1 MVQFLKIF
9 TFFILGLFF
18 FITGSVA
25 QQSAYSLNE
34 DKNITPIAVKELKT
48 IDSILRS
55 RMPVRR
61 LMSIDNKKVLAQ
73 QILFRD
79 TNFTKHIVNFDF
91 NVVNRCEIF
100 SVTKAIASDLPEDAE
115 LIKEIDNI
123 YVVTM
128 FNFGENITTIGL
140 VNVITTKVISV
151 DHFKN
156 IQTDIPDRLMKLAIN
171 IALESEIVAKALGFT
186 PETKDAIMA
195 GTKTSLSNSKCE
207 RSKHLCVAPT
217 FVKDNKALWVI
228 VDLTDLRVV
237 GLEWTALGE
246 NSGNQSNISERS
258 IQNKTIYDCYCL
270 KTNNYQDSLWTFD
283 YNLTNTDGLE
293 ISNVSYKGKMVI
305 KSAKLVDWKVSY
317 SPTKGFG
324 YSDAVGCP
332 YYSAAV
338 VVAVKPPI
346 IEKIIKNE
354 KIIGIKLTQEFSS
367 EGWPGPCN
375 YNYAQK
381 YEFYTDGSF
390 RTACA
395 SLGRGCGTDGTYRP
409 VYRIHFEGSE
419 NRFFQYNAA
428 NSWSEWQK
436 EGYNLQSEVSD
447 MSKEGYLYKIENS
460 HQTGY
465 YIEPSNGQFDDG
477 GRGDNAWVYVTKHHE
492 NKDEGQK
499 DLPTISSC
507 CNSNHEQGPERFID
521 STPEDIKNTSFV
533 VWYVPQLTNDN
544 KSGREYCWAEVQ
556 YIHGIKQVKSYPCWG
571 GPKFVPIIKNISK

>member
-123 YVVTM
+123 YVVSM

-195 GTKTSLSNSKCE
+195 GTKTSLSNSKWQIFI
-207 RSKHLCVAPT
+207 T
-217 FVKDNKALWVI
+217 
-228 VDLTDLRVV
+228 
-237 GLEWTALGE
+237 
-246 NSGNQSNISERS
+246 
-258 IQNKTIYDCYCL
+258 
-270 KTNNYQDSLWTFD
+270 
-283 YNLTNTDGLE
+283 
-293 ISNVSYKGKMVI
+293 
-305 KSAKLVDWKVSY
+305 
-317 SPTKGFG
+317 
-324 YSDAVGCP
+324 
-332 YYSAAV
+332 
-338 VVAVKPPI
+338 
-346 IEKIIKNE
+346 
-354 KIIGIKLTQEFSS
+354 TQ
-367 EGWPGPCN
+367 C
-375 YNYAQK
+375 
-381 YEFYTDGSF
+381 
-390 RTACA
+390 
-395 SLGRGCGTDGTYRP
+395 
-409 VYRIHFEGSE
+409 
-419 NRFFQYNAA
+419 
-428 NSWSEWQK
+428 
-436 EGYNLQSEVSD
+436 
-447 MSKEGYLYKIENS
+447 
-460 HQTGY
+460 
-465 YIEPSNGQFDDG
+465 
-477 GRGDNAWVYVTKHHE
+477 
-492 NKDEGQK
+492 
-499 DLPTISSC
+499 
-507 CNSNHEQGPERFID
+507 
-521 STPEDIKNTSFV
+521 
-533 VWYVPQLTNDN
+533 
-544 KSGREYCWAEVQ
+544 
-556 YIHGIKQVKSYPCWG
+556 
-571 GPKFVPIIKNISK
+571 